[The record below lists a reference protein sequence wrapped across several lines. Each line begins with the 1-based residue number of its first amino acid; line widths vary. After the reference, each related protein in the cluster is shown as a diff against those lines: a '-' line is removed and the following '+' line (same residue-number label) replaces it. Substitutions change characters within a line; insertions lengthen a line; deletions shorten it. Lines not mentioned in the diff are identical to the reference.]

1 MSITMSKAEGV
12 TVFTVAA
19 DPSSSLP
26 PICQILKNLCYSPVC
41 CSVSESMRRLQR
53 GSLSALGALQIL
65 LGLLNIGLGTILI
78 CSRGGSWWQ
87 MDATGFP
94 YWLGGLFILFGILC
108 ILSERFPSPCLVIIT
123 VILNLCGIA
132 FAITAVVLYSIN
144 IANIGFWWLCRDRDF
159 WDDRSGNVKPT
170 PDSRLKENCL
180 EAKSMMIVALQGIN
194 SLLIILSAL
203 QLCLSISSSV
213 LGIKAL
219 KKSQDPL
226 EKANLDPEIYSPLL
240 KGEDDASSEEEKT
253 SCPSAY
259 AAL

>member
-180 EAKSMMIVALQGIN
+180 EAKSMMIMALQGIN

-219 KKSQDPL
+219 KKRQDPV
-226 EKANLDPEIYSPLL
+226 EKVKMGTL
-240 KGEDDASSEEEKT
+240 
-253 SCPSAY
+253 
-259 AAL
+259 

>member
-1 MSITMSKAEGV
+1 MSVTMSKADGV

-19 DPSSSLP
+19 DPNSSVP
-26 PICQILKNLCYSPVC
+26 PICQILKNLCCSPVC
-41 CSVSESMRRLQR
+41 CSVSESLRRLQG

-65 LGLLNIGLGTILI
+65 VGLLNIGLGTILI
-78 CSRGGSWWQ
+78 CTGGGSWWQ

-94 YWLGGLFILFGILC
+94 YWLGGLFILFGIFC
-108 ILSERFPSPCLVIIT
+108 ILSERFPSPCLVTIT

-144 IANIGFWWLCRDRDF
+144 IAHIGFWWICRDHDY
-159 WDDRSGNVKPT
+159 WDDRS
-170 PDSRLKENCL
+170 ENM
-180 EAKSMMIVALQGIN
+180 AVQGIN

-219 KKSQDPL
+219 RKRQDPV
-226 EKANLDPEIYSPLL
+226 EKVNMGQLCCYFCFVLS
-240 KGEDDASSEEEKT
+240 
-253 SCPSAY
+253 
-259 AAL
+259 

>member
-19 DPSSSLP
+19 DPNCSVP

-41 CSVSESMRRLQR
+41 CSVSESLRRLQG
-53 GSLSALGALQIL
+53 GSLSILGSLQIL
-65 LGLLNIGLGTILI
+65 VGLLNIGLGTIMFLAH
-78 CSRGGSWWQ
+78 RGYWWP
-87 MDATGFP
+87 MEETGFP
-94 YWLGGLFILFGILC
+94 YWLGGLFILFGIFC
-108 ILSERFPSPCLVIIT
+108 VLSERFPSPCLVTIT

-132 FAITAVVLYSIN
+132 FAITAIVLYSIN
-144 IANIGFWWLCRDRDF
+144 ITDFGFWWLCRDRDY
-159 WDDRSGNVKPT
+159 WDDRSENVTPT
-170 PDSRLKENCL
+170 PASRQKENCL
-180 EAKSMMIVALQGIN
+180 QAKSMMIAAMQGIN

-219 KKSQDPL
+219 KKRQDPV
-226 EKANLDPEIYSPLL
+226 EKANVDPEIYSPLL
-240 KGEDDASSEEEKT
+240 KGEDDASSEEEKK

>member
-12 TVFTVAA
+12 TVVTVAA
-19 DPSSSLP
+19 DPNSSLP

-41 CSVSESMRRLQR
+41 CSVSESLRRLQR

-78 CSRGGSWWQ
+78 CSGGGSWWQ

-94 YWLGGLFILFGILC
+94 YWLGGLFILFGIFC
-108 ILSERFPSPCLVIIT
+108 ILSERFPSPCLVTIT

-132 FAITAVVLYSIN
+132 FAITAIVLYSIN
-144 IANIGFWWLCRDRDF
+144 IAHIRFWWLCRDRDY
-159 WDDRSGNVKPT
+159 WDDRSENVTPT
-170 PDSRLKENCL
+170 PASRQKENCL
-180 EAKSMMIVALQGIN
+180 QAKSMMIAAMQGIN

-219 KKSQDPL
+219 KKRQDPV